1 MSESPDK
8 NITYQYSFRFED
20 GREKV
25 FEVRLDNKT
34 MDMVPAPSS
43 SHPPWTVLSC
53 CQCPHCPL
61 REKESPYCPIAVN
74 LVELVDFFKNSISY
88 EEIDVQIE
96 TEERQ
101 YTRQTTMQKGVSSLL
116 GIFMV
121 TSSCPVM
128 DKLRPMVRFHLPF
141 ATIEETTYRAISMYL
156 MAQFFRFRQGKEPD
170 WELKNLVDIYK
181 EVQMV
186 NTSFQKRL
194 SQIASQDA
202 NANALVILD
211 TFASTI
217 LLSINEDQLDDF
229 EVLFQAYLT

>member
-1 MSESPDK
+1 MSESSGK
-8 NITYQYSFRFED
+8 NITYQYSFRLAD

-25 FEVRLDNKT
+25 FEVELDDKT
-34 MDMVPAPSS
+34 MDMVQESSS
-43 SHPPWTVLSC
+43 SHPPWTALGY
-53 CQCPHCPL
+53 CQCPHCSL

-74 LVELVDFFKNSISY
+74 LVELVNFFKDSVSY

-96 TEERQ
+96 TEERK
-101 YTRQTTMQKGVSSLL
+101 YTRHTTMQKGVSSLL

-121 TSSCPVM
+121 TSGCPVM

-141 ATIEETTYRAISMYL
+141 ATLEETTYRAISMYL

-186 NTSFQKRL
+186 NMSFQKRL
-194 SQIASQDA
+194 SQMASHDA

-211 TFASTI
+211 TLASTI
-217 LLSINEDQLDDF
+217 LLSINEDHLDDL